1 MTTHAT
7 TPQPP
12 RGIETRLGLQPE
24 AAWMNYVLR
33 NALLCDGT
41 TIVPHTIPVWS
52 PRLGKFVDMIFGS
65 VDGGNSSNK
74 LAFIGEPAAIQLSTG
89 EKRLAYHMKLT
100 HVPTAYQARQ
110 KIRHG
115 EGKVSWRITN
125 GKNPEYFW
133 MGSHVVAEGDA
144 LPNGSTLQRMAHKRY
159 VPFTLAT
166 IIDGLIAAGHTAEII
181 DATSG
186 KSRIDEKH
194 LALAYGV
201 RDDEIESVGGKQ
213 FMEPTLEQSLN
224 DLARTWIVER
234 YDPDG
239 TPHTWHLTIHFVF
252 PAAQTLGSVFAYLF
266 TLPGGYALSKKKIL
280 VFDGGQKDLQKL
292 LVSLQ
297 GGLNATGGTIGNGAV
312 LLTNALMEAAKDFS
326 LQLTPAQAHQAL
338 KEGVVLLGGD
348 ETPLHQIIEPGV
360 RDSQV
365 ESIIGAMMSPI
376 DIAADAHLL
385 FTGGLACIAQKEI
398 LEMIGHLKRTRQQF
412 YLCDCQIAASMNA
425 IGLLAYSLYQLIKKK
440 NELDQSP
447 EAVIVQNRLREQG
460 TPPVAPASGS
470 SKYVGR

>member
-224 DLARTWIVER
+224 DLARTWI
-234 YDPDG
+234 
-239 TPHTWHLTIHFVF
+239 
-252 PAAQTLGSVFAYLF
+252 
-266 TLPGGYALSKKKIL
+266 
-280 VFDGGQKDLQKL
+280 DGGQKDLQKL